1 MGNLI
6 DKYEMN
12 PRHTVSFYQEQ
23 INMFASAN
31 ITKRF
36 MKFFE
41 RRMHNEQYKL
51 YHFLGSTYFLENI
64 KYRMVL

>member
-1 MGNLI
+1 MGYLI
-6 DKYEMN
+6 YTYEIN

-23 INMFASAN
+23 INMLAAAN

-51 YHFLGSTYFLENI
+51 YRFQGSAYFLENI
-64 KYRMVL
+64 KYRIVL